1 MLRRNVNVAP
11 GNDDEDRYG
20 DKATMTDQTQD
31 PVPFVALESAHEG
44 LTPAG
49 IQATHSLTIRRLIAL
64 GLCGVTLIVVLA
76 GVARVFA
83 SGGIDALEYGLLAC
97 IALSAP
103 WTILGFWNSLLGLF
117 LARRGG
123 AGLPLSQE
131 MTSDVSIRSR
141 VAVAMAV
148 RNEDPQRAIDRLL
161 ATRRSL
167 DRTGQGHRVDLHII
181 SDTNIPAVAAE
192 EERLFA
198 LHRPALDGLGSAGY
212 RRRMSNEGYKA
223 GNVWQFLQEQ
233 GDDYDLFVPLDADS
247 LMSGEAILSL
257 VRVAE
262 ANPRIGIVQSLAV
275 GAPAESAFGRIFQFG
290 MRHGMRAF
298 TLGSAW
304 WQGDC
309 GPFWG
314 HNAVIRVAAF
324 KAHCDLPKLGG
335 RPPLGGDILSHD
347 QVEATLMRRGGYEV
361 RVVPVETESFEEN
374 PVTILDF
381 MTREQRWCNGNMQYW
396 RLLGM
401 EGLTPTS
408 RFQLFQAIMMY
419 LSAPAW
425 MILTALGAVKA
436 VADPMMDFNAPLAL
450 GLFATMVGM
459 SLTPK
464 IVGAIHVMLQ
474 TGGVARYGGAR
485 RFAAGLAIELIFSI
499 LMSPAVAVHLTVFL
513 IGLAFGRKVGWGG
526 QIRDA
531 YGLNW
536 STAVRALWPQT
547 VFGAVILAVL
557 SVYTPA
563 AVVWVLPVVIGLL
576 LAVPFAVLTASPAL
590 GRWLAKRRLCAIPE
604 EFETP
609 AILADLAAPMPA
621 RDLAA

>member
-1 MLRRNVNVAP
+1 
-11 GNDDEDRYG
+11 
-20 DKATMTDQTQD
+20 MTDQIQE
-31 PVPFVALESAHEG
+31 PVPFVQHPFMEPDST

-49 IQATHSLTIRRLIAL
+49 LQSQRQLTFRRLFAL
-64 GLCGVTLIVVLA
+64 TLCLLTLIAVLI
-76 GVARVFA
+76 GVATVFE
-83 SGGIDALEYGLLAC
+83 SEGLGPLEWGMLVC

-117 LARRGG
+117 LARSARQVMPFSVHDGAELPVRGR
-123 AGLPLSQE
+123 
-131 MTSDVSIRSR
+131 I
-141 VAVAMAV
+141 AVAMAV

-161 ATRRSL
+161 AMRRSL
-167 DRTGQGHRVDLHII
+167 DETGYGTHFDLHIL
-181 SDTNIPAVAAE
+181 SDTNIDTVAQRE
-192 EERLFA
+192 EA
-198 LHRPALDGLGSAGY
+198 LVARHRVMLDGLGRAHY

-223 GNVWQFLQEQ
+223 GNVWQFLQDR
-233 GDDYDLFVPLDADS
+233 GADYDLFVPLDADS
-247 LMSGEAILSL
+247 LMSGEAILRL
-257 VRVAE
+257 VRIAE

-314 HNAVIRVAAF
+314 HNAVIRTAAF
-324 KAHCDLPKLGG
+324 KAHCKLPQLGG

-347 QVEATLMRRGGYEV
+347 QVEAVLMRRAGYEV
-361 RVVPVETESFEEN
+361 RVVPVASESYEEN

-401 EGLTPTS
+401 SGLRMTS

-436 VADPMMDFNAPLAL
+436 IVDPDMIFNGPLAI
-450 GLFATMVGM
+450 GLFVLMVGM

-464 IVGAIHVMLQ
+464 VIGAIHVMLE
-474 TGGVARYGGAR
+474 TGGVARYGGTAR
-485 RFAAGLAIELIFSI
+485 FLAGLLIETVFSI

-531 YGLNW
+531 YGLEW
-536 STAVRALWPQT
+536 RTALKALWPQM
-547 VFGAVILAVL
+547 VFGGTILGVL
-557 SVYTPA
+557 SVFTPS
-563 AVVWVLPVVIGLL
+563 AVIWVMPVILGLL

-590 GRWLAKRRLCAIPE
+590 GRWLARHRLCAIPE
-604 EFETP
+604 EFDMP
-609 AILADLAAPMPA
+609 PILADLGALPPSRGMAA
-621 RDLAA
+621 

>member
-1 MLRRNVNVAP
+1 MLR
-11 GNDDEDRYG
+11 GNTMTEHG
-20 DKATMTDQTQD
+20 NKATMTDQTQD
-31 PVPFVALESAHEG
+31 PVAFVTPQPADVAL
-44 LTPAG
+44 TPGG
-49 IQATHSLTIRRLIAL
+49 IQASKTLTVRRLVAL

-76 GVARVFA
+76 GVAKVFA
-83 SGGIDALEYGLLAC
+83 PDGITALEYALLGC

-117 LARRGG
+117 LARGG
-123 AGLPLSQE
+123 GETLPFSE
-131 MTSDVSIRSR
+131 ASDGNAPIRSR

-148 RNEDPQRAIDRLL
+148 RNEDPQRAMDRLI
-161 ATRRSL
+161 ATRNSL
-167 DRTGQGHRVDLHII
+167 DRTGQGYRFDLHII
-181 SDTNIPAVAAE
+181 SDTNDPDVAAE

-198 LHRPALDGLGSAGY
+198 LNRDMLDGMGVAGY
-212 RRRMSNEGYKA
+212 RRRTSNEGYKA
-223 GNVWQFLQEQ
+223 GNVWQFLHEQ
-233 GDDYDLFVPLDADS
+233 GDRYDLFVPLDADS
-247 LMSGEAILSL
+247 LMSGGAILDL
-257 VRVAE
+257 VRIAE

-275 GAPAESAFGRIFQFG
+275 GAPADSAFGRIFQFG

-324 KAHCDLPKLGG
+324 KAHCALPKLGG

-361 RVVPVETESFEEN
+361 RVVPVESESFEEN

-425 MILTALGAVKA
+425 MILTALGVVKA
-436 VADPMMDFNAPLAL
+436 IVDPMMDFNAPLAL
-450 GLFATMVGM
+450 GLFVAMVGM

-474 TGGVARYGGAR
+474 SGGVARYGGAR
-485 RFAAGLAIELIFSI
+485 RFGVGLAVELVFSV
-499 LMSPAVAVHLTVFL
+499 LMSPVVALHLTVFL
-513 IGLAFGRKVGWGG
+513 IGLAFGRKVGWNG
-526 QIRDA
+526 QVRDA

-536 STAVRALWPQT
+536 STAIRALWPQT
-547 VFGAVILAVL
+547 VFGAAILLAL
-557 SVYTPA
+557 TIYTPG
-563 AVVWVLPVVIGLL
+563 AVIWALPVLIGLL
-576 LAVPFAVLTASPAL
+576 LAVPFAVLTASPTL
-590 GRWLAKRRLCAIPE
+590 GRWLSSWRLCAIPE

-609 AILADLAAPMPA
+609 SILADLGAPIRG

>member
-1 MLRRNVNVAP
+1 
-11 GNDDEDRYG
+11 
-20 DKATMTDQTQD
+20 MTDQTQD
-31 PVPFVALESAHEG
+31 PVTFVALGQADST
-44 LTPAG
+44 LTPASL
-49 IQATHSLTIRRLIAL
+49 QATKTLTYRRLIAL
-64 GLCGVTLIVVLA
+64 GLCGATLIAVLA
-76 GVARVFA
+76 GVARVFSA
-83 SGGIDALEYGLLAC
+83 GGLDALEYALLAC
-97 IALSAP
+97 ITLSAP

-123 AGLPLSQE
+123 GALPFSE
-131 MTSDVSIRSR
+131 AMESNAPIRSR

-167 DRTGQGHRVDLHII
+167 DQTGQGHRVDLHII
-181 SDTNIPAVAAE
+181 SDTNDADVAAA

-198 LHRPALDGLGSAGY
+198 LHRDALDGLGVAGY
-212 RRRMSNEGYKA
+212 RRRTSNEGYKA
-223 GNVWQFLQEQ
+223 GNVWQFLHDQ
-233 GDDYDLFVPLDADS
+233 GSRYDLFVPLDADS
-247 LMSGEAILSL
+247 LMSGEAIMDL
-257 VRVAE
+257 VRIAE

-275 GAPAESAFGRIFQFG
+275 GAPAESPFGRIFQFG

-324 KAHCDLPKLGG
+324 KAHCELPKLGG

-361 RVVPVETESFEEN
+361 RVVPVECESFEEN

-401 EGLTPTS
+401 KGLTPTS

-436 VADPMMDFNAPLAL
+436 VIDPTMTFNAPLAL
-450 GLFATMVGM
+450 GLFVLMVGM

-474 TGGVARYGGAR
+474 PGGMARYGGAR
-485 RFAAGLAIELIFSI
+485 RFVVGLGIELVFSV
-499 LMSPAVAVHLTVFL
+499 LMSPVVAVHLTVFL
-513 IGLAFGRKVGWGG
+513 IGLAFGRKVGWNG
-526 QIRDA
+526 QVRDA

-536 STAVRALWPQT
+536 STALRALWPQM
-547 VFGAVILAVL
+547 VFGVTVLATL
-557 SVYTPA
+557 TIHTPA
-563 AVVWVLPVVIGLL
+563 AVIWVLPVVLGLL
-576 LAVPFAVLTASPAL
+576 LAVPFAVFTASPVL
-590 GRWLAKRRLCAIPE
+590 GRVLAKRRICAIPE

-609 AILADLAAPMPA
+609 AILTDLAEPVPV